1 MSRPKM
7 ISSAHQLRRRLP
19 LTGRARGR
27 VAVSKYGSH
36 GVTEKMVDDR
46 DATKNGRS
54 KIELR
59 NRLNN

>member
-1 MSRPKM
+1 M
-7 ISSAHQLRRRLP
+7 ISSAHQLRSRLP

-27 VAVSKYGSH
+27 VAVSKDESH
-36 GVTEKMVDDR
+36 GVIEKMMDDR
-46 DATKNGRS
+46 DATENGRS